1 MPDGTDT
8 TGLEFLEWKLRWEA
22 HINERTTTK

>member
-8 TGLEFLEWKLRWEA
+8 SGLAFLDWVLRWEA
-22 HINERTTTK
+22 HINGKSAE

>member
-22 HINERTTTK
+22 LIYGTQQQ

>member
-22 HINERTTTK
+22 LIDGTQQQ